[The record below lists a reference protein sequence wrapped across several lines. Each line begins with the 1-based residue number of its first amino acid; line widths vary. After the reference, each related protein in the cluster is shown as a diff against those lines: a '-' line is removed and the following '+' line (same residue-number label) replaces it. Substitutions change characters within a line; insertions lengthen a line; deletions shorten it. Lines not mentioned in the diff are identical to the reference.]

1 MNGADQIEQGL
12 AEMER
17 LNLEALRTSWRR
29 QLNSPPPVRSADLL
43 RRLLA
48 SKLQEAAYGG
58 MSAELKQRLR
68 LKSAATRKP
77 ALQPGTVLTREWRG
91 ETHVVEV
98 RDGSFEHLGTSYAS
112 LSEVA
117 RAITGAR
124 WSGPRFFGLAK
135 SDRKLA
141 A

>member
-1 MNGADQIEQGL
+1 MKGADELEKRL
-12 AEMER
+12 AELEQ
-17 LNLEALRTSWRR
+17 LNLEALRMSWRR
-29 QLNSPPPVRSADLL
+29 QLHCPPPVRSADLL

-48 SKLQEAAYGG
+48 FNLQEAVFGG
-58 MSAELKQRLR
+58 MPAELKQRLR
-68 LKSAATRKP
+68 AKSTSAPKP
-77 ALQPGTVLTREWRG
+77 TLQPGTVLTREWRG

-135 SDRKLA
+135 PERKLA

>member
-1 MNGADQIEQGL
+1 MRWQTLRELEQLNVDQ
-12 AEMER
+12 
-17 LNLEALRTSWRR
+17 LRMSWRR
-29 QLNSPPPVRSADLL
+29 YLRCPPPVRSADLL
-43 RRLLA
+43 RRFLA
-48 SKLQEAAYGG
+48 YKLQEAAYGG
-58 MSAELKQRLR
+58 MRAELKQRLR
-68 LKSAATRKP
+68 AKSTATRKP
-77 ALQPGTVLTREWRG
+77 ALQLGTVLTREWRG

-98 RDGSFEHLGTSYAS
+98 QDGGFEHLGTSYAS